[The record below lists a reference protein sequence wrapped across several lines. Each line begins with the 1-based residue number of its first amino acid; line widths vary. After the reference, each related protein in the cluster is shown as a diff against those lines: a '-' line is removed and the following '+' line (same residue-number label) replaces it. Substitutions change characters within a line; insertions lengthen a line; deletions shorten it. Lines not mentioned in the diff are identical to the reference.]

1 MYREKIEELKA
12 WKKRKGRKP
21 LVVEGARQVGKTW
34 LLKEFGRTCY
44 KQCVYVNFENAE
56 GLQQLFMGNFDVKRI
71 IDTLQLYTRTK
82 ITPSDTLII
91 FDEIQAVK
99 RGITSLKYFREDAP
113 QYHIVVAGSLLGIT
127 IHEGESFPVGKVE
140 FMSLR
145 PMSFYEYL
153 MAAGEEMLVESLK
166 AGHLDM
172 ADLLHDRLVVHLRH
186 YLYVG
191 GMPEAVEAYMKTKDF
206 GEVRRIQRYIL
217 DSYEADFSKHAPVE
231 VVPRIRMVWKSLPA
245 QLSKENKKFI
255 YGVIREGAR
264 AKDFEPAIEWL
275 CNCGLVLKSHRV
287 SAPSIPLMAYQD
299 LSVFK
304 LFALDVGLLSAMVGL
319 DEYIL
324 LNGNRVFTEFKGALT
339 EQYVMQELRLCDSGY
354 IGYWTNERSTAEVDF
369 VVQDEKGIVPIEV
382 KAETNVKARSFKLFC
397 KKYSPERALRTSM
410 LPYREESWMTN
421 IPLYA
426 IESR

>member
-34 LLKEFGRTCY
+34 LLKEFGHTCY

-56 GLQQLFMGNFDVKRI
+56 GLQQLFMGNFDVERI
-71 IDTLQLYTRTK
+71 IGSLQLYTRTK
-82 ITPSDTLII
+82 ITPNDTLII
-91 FDEIQAVK
+91 LDEIQAVK
-99 RGITSLKYFREDAP
+99 RGITSLKYFCEDAP
-113 QYHIVVAGSLLGIT
+113 QYHIVVAGSLLGIN

-140 FMSLR
+140 FMTLR

-153 MAAGEEMLVESLK
+153 LAAGEELLVDSLK
-166 AGHLDM
+166 ARQMDM
-172 ADLLHDRLVVHLRH
+172 VDLLHDRLVDHLRH
-186 YLYVG
+186 YLYIG
-191 GMPEAVEAYMKTKDF
+191 GMPEAVDTYMKTKDF

-217 DSYEADFSKHAPVE
+217 ESYEADFSKHAPIE
-231 VVPRIRMVWKSLPA
+231 VVPRIRMVWKSLPS
-245 QLSKENKKFI
+245 QLSKENKKFV

-264 AKDFEPAIEWL
+264 AKDFELAIEWL
-275 CNCGLVLKSHRV
+275 CDCGLVLKCHRV
-287 SAPSIPLMAYQD
+287 SAPSLPLMAYQD
-299 LSVFK
+299 MSVFK
-304 LFALDVGLLSAMVGL
+304 LFTLDVGLLSAMVGL
-319 DEYIL
+319 DENVL
-324 LNGNRVFTEFKGALT
+324 LNGDRVFTEFKGALT
-339 EQYVMQELRLCDSGY
+339 EQYVMQELRLRDSDY

-382 KAETNVKARSFKLFC
+382 KAETNVKARSFKFFC
-397 KKYSPERALRTSM
+397 EKYSPERALRTSM
-410 LPYREESWMTN
+410 LPYHEESWMTN

>member
-34 LLKEFGRTCY
+34 LLKEFGHTCY

-56 GLQQLFMGNFDVKRI
+56 GLQQLFMGNFDVERI
-71 IDTLQLYTRTK
+71 IGSLQLYTRTK
-82 ITPSDTLII
+82 ISPSDTLII
-91 FDEIQAVK
+91 LDEIQAVK
-99 RGITSLKYFREDAP
+99 RGVTSLKYFCEDAP
-113 QYHIVVAGSLLGIT
+113 QYHIVVAGSLLGIN

-140 FMSLR
+140 FMTLR

-153 MAAGEEMLVESLK
+153 LAAGEGLLVDSLK
-166 AGHLDM
+166 ARHMDM
-172 ADLLHDRLVVHLRH
+172 VDVLHDRLVDHLRH
-186 YLYVG
+186 YLYIG
-191 GMPEAVEAYMKTKDF
+191 GMPEAVDTYMKTKDF

-217 DSYEADFSKHAPVE
+217 ESYEADFSKHAPIE
-231 VVPRIRMVWKSLPA
+231 VLSRIRMVWKSLPA

-264 AKDFEPAIEWL
+264 AKDFELAIEWL
-275 CNCGLVLKSHRV
+275 CDCGLVLKSHRV
-287 SAPSIPLMAYQD
+287 SAPSLPLMAYQD
-299 LSVFK
+299 MSVFK
-304 LFALDVGLLSAMVGL
+304 LFTLDVGLLSAMVGL
-319 DEYIL
+319 DENVL
-324 LNGNRVFTEFKGALT
+324 LNGDRVFTEFKGALT
-339 EQYVMQELRLCDSGY
+339 EQYVMQELRLRDSDY

-382 KAETNVKARSFKLFC
+382 KAETNVKARSFKFFC
-397 KKYSPERALRTSM
+397 EKYSPERALRTSM
-410 LPYREESWMTN
+410 LPYHEESWMTN